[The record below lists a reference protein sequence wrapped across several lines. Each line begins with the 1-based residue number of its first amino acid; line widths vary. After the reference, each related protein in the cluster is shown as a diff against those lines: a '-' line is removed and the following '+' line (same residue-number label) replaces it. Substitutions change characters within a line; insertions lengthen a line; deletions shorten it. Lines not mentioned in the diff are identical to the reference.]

1 MVIMHY
7 FLGFPPY
14 RSGGLTRYC
23 MDLMETQKNKGD
35 KVIALWPGQISF
47 ISKEIHIKKRK
58 NIKNINNYELINPL
72 PVSLDEGIINVK
84 EYTKSCNANVYK
96 SFLRKINPDII
107 HIHTLMGLH
116 REFLEATKK
125 LKIKTIFTSHDYFG
139 ICPKITLYRDGCA
152 CVEDHGCRDCIRC
165 NQTALSLRKIQIMQ
179 SSLYRNI
186 KDSFLVK
193 KMRKNHRQ
201 NFFEEKSDKMPLL
214 NEKEVNYKAREYR
227 KLRNYYVDMLQ
238 KMSFIHFNSSTT
250 KNIYEKYMKLPENEV
265 ITISHKNI
273 KSDHKNANRKK
284 DNKLRITCLAPARP
298 FKGYNILIEALDKLW
313 SSGNHNFI
321 LRMFNAVPDKREYLN
336 INEEGFTQSDLKH
349 IMSDTDILVAPSI
362 WYETFGFTVLE
373 ALSFGVPVIVSE
385 HVGAKDI
392 VGKAGIIIKAGN
404 IDDLESTLEKL
415 INSLETL
422 SDLKTEAEKN
432 KIKTW
437 EQFVDENYQLY
448 RKLIK

>member
-1 MVIMHY
+1 
-7 FLGFPPY
+7 
-14 RSGGLTRYC
+14 
-23 MDLMETQKNKGD
+23 
-35 KVIALWPGQISF
+35 
-47 ISKEIHIKKRK
+47 
-58 NIKNINNYELINPL
+58 
-72 PVSLDEGIINVK
+72 
-84 EYTKSCNANVYK
+84 
-96 SFLRKINPDII
+96 
-107 HIHTLMGLH
+107 
-116 REFLEATKK
+116 
-125 LKIKTIFTSHDYFG
+125 
-139 ICPKITLYRDGCA
+139 
-152 CVEDHGCRDCIRC
+152 
-165 NQTALSLRKIQIMQ
+165 
-179 SSLYRNI
+179 
-186 KDSFLVK
+186 
-193 KMRKNHRQ
+193 MRKNHRQ

-273 KSDHKNANRKK
+273 KSDLKNANRKK

-415 INSLETL
+415 INSPETL

>member
-1 MVIMHY
+1 M
-7 FLGFPPY
+7 
-14 RSGGLTRYC
+14 
-23 MDLMETQKNKGD
+23 
-35 KVIALWPGQISF
+35 
-47 ISKEIHIKKRK
+47 
-58 NIKNINNYELINPL
+58 
-72 PVSLDEGIINVK
+72 
-84 EYTKSCNANVYK
+84 
-96 SFLRKINPDII
+96 RKINPDII

-139 ICPKITLYRDGCA
+139 ICPKITLYRDGCV

-321 LRMFNAVPDKREYLN
+321 LRMFNAVPDKREYLK

-373 ALSFGVPVIVSE
+373 ALSFGVPVIVSD

-415 INSLETL
+415 INSPETL
-422 SDLKTEAEKN
+422 SDLKAEAEKN